1 MSKQYNLII
10 LPEAQKDIRD
20 IVIYIA
26 RELAAPQA
34 ALNLQAEFEKAI
46 NTLAERPKRIKTV
59 NEQPWKDVGIRK
71 IRLTPGMPNSI
82 NEPIQFRIEGRFL
95 PFFDMIHAPLIYR
108 GPRRPWPCLYQR
120 YIYYNR
126 L

>member
-34 ALNLQAEFEKAI
+34 ALNLQAAI

-71 IRLTPGMPNSI
+71 IRVKN
-82 NEPIQFRIEGRFL
+82 
-95 PFFDMIHAPLIYR
+95 Y
-108 GPRRPWPCLYQR
+108 
-120 YIYYNR
+120 YIYFLVDDDEVAVKVNAVIYTGR
-126 L
+126 DQTKQMADRRMEEM

>member
-46 NTLAERPKRIKTV
+46 NTLAERPKRIKIDILPRLK
-59 NEQPWKDVGIRK
+59 PWDSNSRK
-71 IRLTPGMPNSI
+71 KALLIPAKSI
-82 NEPIQFRIEGRFL
+82 TFGRFRSAAYATAMAL
-95 PFFDMIHAPLIYR
+95 GI
-108 GPRRPWPCLYQR
+108 
-120 YIYYNR
+120 
-126 L
+126 

>member
-34 ALNLQAEFEKAI
+34 ALNLQVEFEKAI

-71 IRLTPGMPNSI
+71 IRVKN
-82 NEPIQFRIEGRFL
+82 
-95 PFFDMIHAPLIYR
+95 Y
-108 GPRRPWPCLYQR
+108 
-120 YIYYNR
+120 YIYFLVDDDEVAVKVNAVIYTGR
-126 L
+126 DQTKQMADRRMEEM

>member
-34 ALNLQAEFEKAI
+34 ALNLLAEFEKAI

-71 IRLTPGMPNSI
+71 IRVKN
-82 NEPIQFRIEGRFL
+82 
-95 PFFDMIHAPLIYR
+95 Y
-108 GPRRPWPCLYQR
+108 
-120 YIYYNR
+120 YIYFLVDDDEVAVKVNAVIYTGR
-126 L
+126 DQTKQMADRRMEEM